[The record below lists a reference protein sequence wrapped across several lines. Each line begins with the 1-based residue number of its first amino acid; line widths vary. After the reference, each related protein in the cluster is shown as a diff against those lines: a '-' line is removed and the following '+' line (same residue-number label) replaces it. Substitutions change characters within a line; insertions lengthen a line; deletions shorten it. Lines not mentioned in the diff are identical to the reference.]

1 MTERLAIVS
10 RKTSETDI
18 NLKINLDGNGVYNIN
33 TGVYFFNHM
42 LESFSKHS
50 LIDLDIK
57 AIGDIEIDDH
67 HTIEDIGILLG
78 EGFLKA
84 IGDKKGI
91 KRMSHA
97 IIPMDES
104 LATVAIDISG
114 RGYSVMDF
122 SFKNN
127 KIGDMTSD
135 IIKHFFES
143 FANAGKININIQASG
158 SNDHHKAEAIFKAFA
173 KSLKSACKIEHDF
186 IPSTKGTI

>member
-1 MTERLAIVS
+1 MKERIAIVS

-18 NLKINLDGNGVYNIN
+18 KLKINLDGKGIYNIN
-33 TGVYFFNHM
+33 TGINFFNHM

-50 LIDLDIK
+50 LIDLDIE
-57 AIGDIEIDDH
+57 AIGDIDIDDH
-67 HTIEDIGILLG
+67 HTVEDIGILLG

-114 RGYSVMDF
+114 RSYCVMDF
-122 SFKNN
+122 FFKND

-135 IIKHFFES
+135 NIQHFFES
-143 FANAGKININIQASG
+143 FASSGKININIQANG

-173 KSLKSACKIEHDF
+173 KSLKDACKIEHEF
-186 IPSTKGTI
+186 IPSTKGII